1 MAGAADSHSRIVFW
15 LKIILPLAALAVLS
29 TLFLFSRNIGGD
41 GVIPFSDVD
50 LDALAREQRLT
61 APEYSAMTRD
71 GAALTIRSIA
81 AQPQGD
87 GAAATGITATYA
99 QDGGLTVDLT
109 AALGSFDSAA
119 GTLVFSDGVRVKTSS
134 GYVLLTDSIVG
145 RLDQTSL
152 ASRTKV
158 TATAP
163 FGRIDAG
170 AMQLDRADVPG
181 GDTILVFNKGVRLIY
196 DPKD

>member
-1 MAGAADSHSRIVFW
+1 MARAADSHSRIVFW

-29 TLFLFSRNIGGD
+29 TLFLVSRNIGGD
-41 GVIPFSDVD
+41 GVIPFSEVD

-81 AQPQGD
+81 ARPQGE
-87 GAAATGITATYA
+87 GAVATVITATYA
-99 QDGGLTVDLT
+99 QDGGLTVGLN
-109 AALGSFDSAA
+109 AARGSFDPAA
-119 GTLVFSDGVRVKTSS
+119 GTLTFGGGVRVETSA
-134 GYVLLTDSIVG
+134 GYVLVTDSIAG
-145 RLDQTSL
+145 RLDRTRLTSP
-152 ASRTKV
+152 AKV

-163 FGRIDAG
+163 FGQIDAG

>member
-1 MAGAADSHSRIVFW
+1 MARAADSHSRIVFW

-29 TLFLFSRNIGGD
+29 TLFLVSRNIGGD
-41 GVIPFSDVD
+41 GVIPFSDVN

-87 GAAATGITATYA
+87 GAVATGITATYA
-99 QDGGLTVDLT
+99 LDGGLTVDLN

-119 GTLVFSDGVRVKTSS
+119 GTLVFSDGVRVETSS
-134 GYVLLTDSIVG
+134 GYVLVTDSVVG

-163 FGRIDAG
+163 FGQIYSG
-170 AMQLDRADVPG
+170 AMQLDRADVPD